1 MRIWR
6 KGPLAHCMWECKL
19 VQLLWGTVWM
29 FPQKLKIELP
39 YDPAAPLLG
48 IYPKKTKTRR
58 NICTPMF
65 TAVFTTAKIRKQAKC
80 PLMGEQRR
88 CCICT
93 QWSYHSAIKKRNLRI
108 CDNMDGYP
116 WGYYA
121 KWNKSEKDKYYMI
134 AYICKLKTKRTSL

>member
-1 MRIWR
+1 
-6 KGPLAHCMWECKL
+6 
-19 VQLLWGTVWM
+19 M

-88 CCICT
+88 CCVCT
-93 QWSYHSAIKKRNLRI
+93 QWSITQLLKKETLGFVTI
-108 CDNMDGYP
+108 GMDTLEGTML
-116 WGYYA
+116 
-121 KWNKSEKDKYYMI
+121 SEI
-134 AYICKLKTKRTSL
+134 SQRKTNTI